1 MPDRPDPN
9 PTGKETI
16 NQGDDQPT
24 SQLTIHPSS
33 RATANQT
40 QTPLPDLVYINYL
53 RDCTV
58 SEGSQ

>member
-1 MPDRPDPN
+1 MPDRPDTS
-9 PTGKETI
+9 PTGKQAI
-16 NQGDDQPT
+16 NQGFNQPT
-24 SQLTIHPSS
+24 SQQTIHPSS
-33 RATANQT
+33 WAIANQT